1 VTFSQPE
8 VAAFVNANFVAA
20 WHNRAPGF
28 KDLDYKAEN
37 EIFTRSVDAY
47 ATKNICTFFLT
58 PDGRVFH
65 YVAGHQ
71 GPTRFLETLFLAA
84 RMRAEAFDARMELKP
99 DGLPTLRA
107 IHAERAAAL
116 KAKPFEPETGSLTYR
131 GLTHT
136 HGKECAWPLEELRAY
151 LRGLHEAQSK
161 AIALRPLDE
170 IRYAY
175 DYGNSFSEE
184 AAGASPLKGR
194 SLVPTFG

>member
-1 VTFSQPE
+1 MTFSKPE

-37 EIFTRSVDAY
+37 DIFTRSVDSY
-47 ATKNICTFFLT
+47 PTMNICTFFLA

-71 GPTRFLETLFLAA
+71 GPTRFLEILRLAA
-84 RMRAEAFDARMELKP
+84 RMRGEAFDDRMGLRP
-99 DGLPTLRA
+99 DGLKTLQT
-107 IHAERAAAL
+107 IHAERSAAL
-116 KAKPFEPETGSLTYR
+116 KAKGFEPETGTLSYR

-136 HGKECAWPLEELRAY
+136 HGKACAGALEELREY
-151 LRGLHEAQSK
+151 LRILHERQSK
-161 AIALRPLDE
+161 RAALATIDE
-170 IRYAY
+170 VRYAY

-184 AAGASPLKGR
+184 SPGAAPLKGKAISF
-194 SLVPTFG
+194 SLG

>member
-8 VAAFVNANFVAA
+8 VAAFVNAHFIAA

-28 KDLDYKAEN
+28 KDLDYKAEHD
-37 EIFTRSVDAY
+37 IFTRSVDAY
-47 ATKNICTFFLT
+47 PTKNICTFFLA

-71 GPTRFLETLFLAA
+71 GPTRFLETLKLAA
-84 RMRAEAFDARMELKP
+84 RMRREAFDDRMVPRP
-99 DGLPTLRA
+99 DGLKTIQA

-116 KAKPFEPETGSLTYR
+116 RLKGFELEKGTLTYR

-136 HGKECAWPLEELRAY
+136 HGEGCAWALEELREY
-151 LRGLHEAQSK
+151 LRNLHERQSK
-161 AIALRPLDE
+161 AAALPTIDE
-170 IRYAY
+170 VRYAY

-184 AAGASPLKGR
+184 IAGAAPLKGR
-194 SLVPTFG
+194 PLTFALR

>member
-1 VTFSQPE
+1 M
-8 VAAFVNANFVAA
+8 AAFVNANFVAA

-37 EIFTRSVDAY
+37 DIFTRSVDAY
-47 ATKNICTFFLT
+47 PTMNICTFFLA

-71 GPTRFLETLFLAA
+71 GPTRFLETLRLAA
-84 RMRAEAFDARMELKP
+84 RVRAEAFDAKMGLRP
-99 DGLPTLRA
+99 DGLRAVQA

-116 KAKPFEPETGSLTYR
+116 KAKGFEPETGTLSYR

-136 HGKECAWPLEELRAY
+136 HGKECAWALEELRKY
-151 LRGLHEAQSK
+151 LRNLHERQSK
-161 AIALRPLDE
+161 LPALATIDE

-184 AAGASPLKGR
+184 APGAAPLKGR
-194 SLVPTFG
+194 ALSFSLK